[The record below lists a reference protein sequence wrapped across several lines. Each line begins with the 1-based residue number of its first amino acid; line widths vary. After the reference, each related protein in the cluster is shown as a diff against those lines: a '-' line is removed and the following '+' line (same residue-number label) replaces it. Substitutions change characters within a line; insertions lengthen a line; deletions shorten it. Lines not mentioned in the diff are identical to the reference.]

1 MSDAIDGMSWRSL
14 VARRSRN
21 KVVLYRCRL
30 FTLSRSARTCATL
43 TVNVTFLRLGGPG
56 LLQTSRL
63 ADVRLSLFQRQLDAK
78 VAKIAHSST
87 RGGAIGNLSE
97 IVVFPR
103 GSDFPGIVPA
113 TLRTLVPESSRTPA
127 RVD

>member
-1 MSDAIDGMSWRSL
+1 MASG
-14 VARRSRN
+14 
-21 KVVLYRCRL
+21 RL
-30 FTLSRSARTCATL
+30 L
-43 TVNVTFLRLGGPG
+43 NLGGAPG
-56 LLQTSRL
+56 HPSFEIVKT
-63 ADVRLSLFQRQLDAK
+63 DVQPFPRHLDAK

-127 RVD
+127 RVDQHCQPKMD